1 MSSTKKISSRKDQD
15 KNTNNKSKNNA
26 RLSDK
31 SMSFSGHA
39 AEDMFVGKLRRPKT
53 VPDLVSNVSSMD
65 MLRPKLTKLLLKVTV
80 QRSLGP
86 VQVIISPNSSV
97 RDLVAD
103 ALRQYSKE
111 GRRPILSSLDPSDF
125 GLHYSQFS
133 LQSLEADE
141 KLIDLGSRNFFL
153 CPKQTAAAARSGD
166 DDGGISFEHG
176 TTTTTSSTCSNE
188 VERVTKISAGWPRL
202 FMNFL

>member
-1 MSSTKKISSRKDQD
+1 MSTKKISSRKDQE
-15 KNTNNKSKNNA
+15 KNTNKSKNNA

-39 AEDMFVGKLRRPKT
+39 AEDMFVGKLRRPQT
-53 VPDLVSNVSSMD
+53 VPDLVANVSSMD

-166 DDGGISFEHG
+166 DDGRVSFEHG

>member
-1 MSSTKKISSRKDQD
+1 MSMSTKKISSRKDQD
-15 KNTNNKSKNNA
+15 KNTNKSKNA

-31 SMSFSGHA
+31 SMSFNGHA
-39 AEDMFVGKLRRPKT
+39 AEDMVGKLRRPKT
-53 VPDLVSNVSSMD
+53 VPDLISNVSSMD

-111 GRRPILSSLDPSDF
+111 GRRPILSSLDPSEF

-133 LQSLEADE
+133 LQSLEPDD

-153 CPKQTAAAARSGD
+153 CPKQTATAARNGD
-166 DDGGISFEHG
+166 DDGRVSLEHG
-176 TTTTTSSTCSNE
+176 ATTTSSTCSNE
-188 VERVTKISAGWPRL
+188 VERVTKISVGWPRL

>member
-86 VQVIISPNSSV
+86 VQVIISPNLSV

-125 GLHYSQFS
+125 
-133 LQSLEADE
+133 
-141 KLIDLGSRNFFL
+141 
-153 CPKQTAAAARSGD
+153 AAARSGD
-166 DDGGISFEHG
+166 DDGRVSFEHG